1 MSNDTRLYNLLN
13 GFNGAQATMDKS
25 KEDYLADHFEQ
36 FAQEMIYGGYIRV
49 RDEYA
54 IFISKVEFYYHE
66 EEAVPGERIID
77 DIVYHRDGRFI
88 GRDVPYFPM
97 MTLHS
102 HWSGFDITFE
112 KESGHYRASALIR
125 QYVVIDLKNEKK
137 QFVELKTSGNSDKAS
152 DKKDQ
157 YRPVG
162 SVIMHD
168 NPVIDTR
175 STYLQYFLNGFSMNG
190 DDSKV
195 EWCEISNPQYHKPK
209 IETRKNAPEHK
220 WGFIYGDKKEY
231 EASVLRA
238 KDIL

>member
-13 GFNGAQATMDKS
+13 GFNGAQATTDKS

-49 RDEYA
+49 RNEYA

-66 EEAVPGERIID
+66 ENAAPGELGFD
-77 DIVYHRDGRFI
+77 GIVYHRDGRFI

-125 QYVVIDLKNEKK
+125 QYVVLDLKKM
-137 QFVELKTSGNSDKAS
+137 QFVELRTCGNNENAS
-152 DKKDQ
+152 DNKNQ
-157 YRPVG
+157 YRPAG
-162 SVIMHD
+162 SVHL
-168 NPVIDTR
+168 NEKPVIDTR

-190 DDSKV
+190 ENSKV